1 MTREQAIEV
10 EKILRDFYNDKSGE
24 YTMPEIIIDD
34 EDVSHLY
41 DKLFS
46 IEYLDGIPD
55 FKISIPIIP
64 RLDKKQAIDLILEI
78 YNTYKNKQESPFAG
92 KVMKD

>member
-55 FKISIPIIP
+55 FKISVPIIP
-64 RLDKKQAIDLILEI
+64 RLNKKQAIDLILEI
-78 YNTYKNKQESPFAG
+78 YNTYKNTQESPFAG